1 MAISNVDV
9 NFKVKID
16 VYAMET
22 NPKEKHKKS
31 PSKLDAKKFFQSPF
45 KSNGKFPPF
54 FTFFRHSN
62 PLFKVFSSNHHHDS
76 NSGHSSGGFATLK
89 ISNFIHID
97 TIEITHKDIVRE
109 NFKLNVRF

>member
-45 KSNGKFPPF
+45 KSNGK
-54 FTFFRHSN
+54 N
-62 PLFKVFSSNHHHDS
+62 LFILSCLFLNFVLMFSFH
-76 NSGHSSGGFATLK
+76 
-89 ISNFIHID
+89 
-97 TIEITHKDIVRE
+97 
-109 NFKLNVRF
+109 

>member
-31 PSKLDAKKFFQSPF
+31 PTKLDPKKFFSPF
-45 KSNGKFPPF
+45 KTNGKCLVTRNRTMLNLFLLYLSF
-54 FTFFRHSN
+54 FQ
-62 PLFKVFSSNHHHDS
+62 P
-76 NSGHSSGGFATLK
+76 
-89 ISNFIHID
+89 
-97 TIEITHKDIVRE
+97 
-109 NFKLNVRF
+109 

>member
-1 MAISNVDV
+1 LRYGVQVLQTQVISVQELLGSKDTIITFPNRMAISNVDV

-45 KSNGKFPPF
+45 KSNGKNLIIL
-54 FTFFRHSN
+54 SC
-62 PLFKVFSSNHHHDS
+62 LFLNFVLMFSFH
-76 NSGHSSGGFATLK
+76 
-89 ISNFIHID
+89 
-97 TIEITHKDIVRE
+97 
-109 NFKLNVRF
+109 